1 MNQQLQ
7 DSPSFQ
13 PKVRRKPSLAEQLT
27 TFKATML
34 ARMTPDDADVVCR
47 SEGAWAAAGAGMLQ
61 AGDIA
66 PDFTLLDQHGRE
78 IRLRDRLALGPVAL
92 LFIRGGWCPFCT
104 MLLRAWSEALPALQE
119 AGGDLLA
126 VSPQPVP
133 ACGNVAERDLLAYPV
148 LSDRDGAVAA
158 AFGVDWEVP
167 ELVRPLYLR
176 LGHDLPVLN
185 GDRSW
190 RAPLPTVFVLGRDGR
205 ITLAHADRAVARRLD
220 PAAVIAA
227 VQATGAD
234 DAAHAT

>member
-7 DSPSFQ
+7 DSLPLPSS
-13 PKVRRKPSLAEQLT
+13 VRRKPSLAEQLT

-34 ARMTPDDADVVCR
+34 ARMTPDDADVMRR
-47 SEGAWAAAGAGMLQ
+47 SEAAWATAADAMLQ
-61 AGDIA
+61 AGDTA
-66 PDFTLLDQHGRE
+66 PDFTLPDQHGRA
-78 IRLRDRLALGPVAL
+78 IRLHDRLALGPVAL

-104 MLLRAWSEALPALQE
+104 IYLRAWAEALPALQD

-148 LSDRDGAVAA
+148 LSDCNGAVAA
-158 AFGVDWEVP
+158 AFGVDWEVL
-167 ELVRPLYLR
+167 EFARPLHLR

-185 GDRSW
+185 GDGSW
-190 RAPLPTVFVLGRDGR
+190 RAPMPAVFVLDRDGG

-227 VQATGAD
+227 VQATGAGD
-234 DAAHAT
+234 TT

>member
-7 DSPSFQ
+7 DGLSLPS
-13 PKVRRKPSLAEQLT
+13 KSRRRPSLAEQLQ

-34 ARMTPDDADVVCR
+34 ARMTPEDADVIR
-47 SEGAWAAAGAGMLQ
+47 QSETAWAAAAPGMLRV
-61 AGDIA
+61 GDMA
-66 PDFTLLDQHGRE
+66 PDFTLPDQHGRA
-78 IRLRDRLALGPVAL
+78 IRLRDRLVLGPVAV

-104 MLLRAWSEALPALQE
+104 IHLRAWAQALPALQE

-148 LSDRDGAVAA
+148 LSDRKGAVAGS
-158 AFGVDWEVP
+158 FGVDWEVP
-167 ELVRPLYLR
+167 EFARSLNLR

-185 GDRSW
+185 GDGSW
-190 RAPLPTVFVLGRDGR
+190 RAPLPAVFVLDRDGR
-205 ITLAHADRAVARRLD
+205 ITLAHAERAVARRLD

-227 VQATGAD
+227 VQAIGA
-234 DAAHAT
+234 AEAT